1 MKHKENGDYLGMCV
15 CVKVTQSRPTLCN
28 PMDCS
33 PPGSSLH
40 LDSSGKN
47 TGVGFHTTPG
57 DLLNPGIEAR
67 PQALQVDSLPFE
79 PPGKPQQKWT
89 I

>member
-1 MKHKENGDYLGMCV
+1 MVTIWVCV
-15 CVKVTQSRPTLCN
+15 CVWKSLSHVWLFATQWTV
-28 PMDCS
+28 CS

-40 LDSSGKN
+40 VDSSGKN

-57 DLLNPGIEAR
+57 GLLNPGMEAR

-89 I
+89 M